1 MNHCLRCQ
9 QLTFIFFT
17 TFAPSEYL
25 FQRASS
31 FVFGLCAIN
40 RLLSS
45 LEGANRFAV
54 GFLRILLIL
63 LLFVDNNNNKFH
75 IKTCRQ
81 RVLFKFFS
89 FFALNWLMFAYVCM
103 CCCLCALKPS
113 GCLSLFNKSCVSV
126 WLN

>member
-1 MNHCLRCQ
+1 MWKFSIKSQMNHCLRCQ

-81 RVLFKFFS
+81 RVLFKFFFIFCFELVNVCICVYVLLFMRFETVRLLIS
-89 FFALNWLMFAYVCM
+89 F
-103 CCCLCALKPS
+103 
-113 GCLSLFNKSCVSV
+113 
-126 WLN
+126 